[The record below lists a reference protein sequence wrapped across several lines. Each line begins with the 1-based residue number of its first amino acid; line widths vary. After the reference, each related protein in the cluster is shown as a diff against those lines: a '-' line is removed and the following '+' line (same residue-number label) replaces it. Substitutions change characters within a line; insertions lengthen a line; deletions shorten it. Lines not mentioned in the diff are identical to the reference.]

1 MCAAWQSV
9 PKGGEPA
16 YRNGDQYK
24 DTFGKRQGEMLAAHE
39 QEYGYGPYAK
49 EPYRSKA
56 NPAQGRVI
64 RH

>member
-1 MCAAWQSV
+1 M

-39 QEYGYGPYAK
+39 QEYGYQLAALYSLP
-49 EPYRSKA
+49 
-56 NPAQGRVI
+56 GRPRLV
-64 RH
+64 HQ